1 MLLLSL
7 IYFQLLNA
15 SKKYRWQGSS
25 EHKGRGVGIDRQEV
39 QELRRRLSDLLAI
52 SEEARWLDD
61 GDFTLHRFL
70 VSRNHDLAAAEDMFR
85 GTVKWRTRHNVRGEL
100 TKWRQHDCAERRQ
113 AGLYEY
119 AARCGHT
126 SAGNPVNVERV
137 GKYDIAGCVRVPG
150 MTDLVAKAYIMYLEE
165 TFQDVRAASRNENSY
180 IRARVVSDASG
191 VGLAHVKHSRFMRD
205 VIKVEFDFLRVHMFC
220 SARARDRDTI
230 GKEGYTVVTLKYT
243 CIPKRACTVRQNDS
257 FTVFVFVFRF
267 TCLLGRAAKLPGMRG
282 MRARRAR
289 AAQHVHSLEL
299 GREAVPA
306 GALDFQS
313 ANRRQRL

>member
-39 QELRRRLSDLLAI
+39 QELRRRLSDLLTI

-165 TFQDVRAASRNENSY
+165 TFQDVRAASRNEDSY

-220 SARARDRDTI
+220 SARAREGYYWKR
-230 GKEGYTVVTLKYT
+230 GKERSDLHVGIFPSAHVLQ
-243 CIPKRACTVRQNDS
+243 PS
-257 FTVFVFVFRF
+257 VFAL
-267 TCLLGRAAKLPGMRG
+267 CLLTCSVFCLLARWGSKITLYAWNACSLC
-282 MRARRAR
+282 ARRA
-289 AAQHVHSLEL
+289 ACTLSGTWA
-299 GREAVPA
+299 
-306 GALDFQS
+306 
-313 ANRRQRL
+313 